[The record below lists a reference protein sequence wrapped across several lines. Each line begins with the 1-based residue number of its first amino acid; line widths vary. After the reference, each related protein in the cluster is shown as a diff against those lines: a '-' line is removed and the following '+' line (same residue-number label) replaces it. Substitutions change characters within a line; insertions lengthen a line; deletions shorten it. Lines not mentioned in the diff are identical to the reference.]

1 MIESAVKQMPKLP
14 TRKPA
19 PAALDP
25 GADFGQ
31 RLRALRKSRAL
42 TLDDVSAASGL
53 SRAAVSKIE
62 RGEMSPTYESLLKVA
77 RGLGTDVSL
86 LISGKQPAGG
96 GFDITRAGEGAAHRA
111 DKRFPSRLLAPGL
124 AHRTL
129 HAFVTE
135 VRWVPIEQYGPW
147 DSHHSEDLL
156 FVLGGTIAVHLADR
170 PTVQLRSGDAMQMD
184 GRIPHALV
192 AVPRAGAKGKKPLAR
207 LLWVSV
213 PFS

>member
-1 MIESAVKQMPKLP
+1 MPKMP
-14 TRKPA
+14 TRKQAPA
-19 PAALDP
+19 PLDP

-31 RLRALRKSRAL
+31 RLRALRKSRVL

-62 RGEMSPTYESLLKVA
+62 RGEMSPTYESLLKLA

-86 LISGKQPAGG
+86 LISGRQPAGG
-96 GFDITRAGEGAAHRA
+96 GFDVTRAGEGAAHRA
-111 DKRFPSRLLAPGL
+111 DKRFPSRLLAPAL
-124 AHRTL
+124 PHRTL

-156 FVLGGTIAVHLADR
+156 FVLEGTIAVHLADR
-170 PTVQLRSGDAMQMD
+170 PVVQLSAGDSMQMD

-192 AVPRAGAKGKKPLAR
+192 AVPPAGTKRTKHMAQ